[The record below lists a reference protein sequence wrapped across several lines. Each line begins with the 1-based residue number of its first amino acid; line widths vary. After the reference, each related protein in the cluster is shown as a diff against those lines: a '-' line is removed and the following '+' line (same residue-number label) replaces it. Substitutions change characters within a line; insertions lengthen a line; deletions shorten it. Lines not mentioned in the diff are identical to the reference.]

1 MFKPEPAIPQAGAV
15 LPCATAVDMNR
26 STNMNESVDLN
37 RHNNADGD
45 LAPALPSSGEPLVN
59 VHQEAPVDF
68 LPATTTY
75 QQETLSSTAT
85 VVPNAPTNTEAYGTA
100 TTIQSNHAPVPVDI
114 LDPVGT
120 HEVVDRMRANEEKY

>member
-1 MFKPEPAIPQAGAV
+1 M

-85 VVPNAPTNTEAYGTA
+85 VVPNADRK
-100 TTIQSNHAPVPVDI
+100 S
-114 LDPVGT
+114 
-120 HEVVDRMRANEEKY
+120 VV